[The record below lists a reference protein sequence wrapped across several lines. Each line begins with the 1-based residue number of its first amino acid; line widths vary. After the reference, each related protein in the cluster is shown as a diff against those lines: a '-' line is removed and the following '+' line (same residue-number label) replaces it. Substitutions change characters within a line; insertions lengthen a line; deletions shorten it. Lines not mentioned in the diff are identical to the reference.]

1 MSHSK
6 QPAAESFALA
16 LMVLA
21 FAACNSGNDSS
32 DEKVST
38 KQFPIDSAVSAS
50 IKSKGV
56 PGDIADFLAASK
68 LDTSR
73 IDAHT
78 VKAVR
83 TYPNGATRE
92 ITFRLT
98 PGIKYTPTAAES
110 ARVAG
115 GGAAIYDVKYSL
127 DTSNGAYVLKLDY
140 FVPDSG
146 LPAGLGKRAA
156 TASETQGS
164 GGHWEEVAHRGAEVN
179 ISSILEYGAEHH
191 LPGGHAVSGVFE
203 IASAANSVSGA
214 LQLERE

>member
-146 LPAGLGKRAA
+146 LRAPGRTREAGRDGFRNPRFRRPLGRGGPSWRRGQHQLHPGIRGRA
-156 TASETQGS
+156 
-164 GGHWEEVAHRGAEVN
+164 
-179 ISSILEYGAEHH
+179 
-191 LPGGHAVSGVFE
+191 P
-203 IASAANSVSGA
+203 SARRPRRLG
-214 LQLERE
+214 RI